1 MRATTLMRRL
11 VASLLMFLP
20 AALWLVSP
28 ATAQVQRGTPD
39 EVQGIEITPHLGDE
53 VPLDLTFVDENGR
66 TVKLGDYFDG
76 DRPVVLSMGYY
87 GCPMLCDLVWMGT
100 FQALR
105 ELKWTPGQEF
115 RLVNVTID
123 HEETPRMARAKK
135 DDYLESYGRP
145 SARKGVHFLTGQRE
159 EIRSLAEAVGF
170 GYRYVPDR
178 DEYAHAAGIMVLSP
192 NGKLSRYLFGVQYE
206 PKTVRMA
213 LLEASEGKIGNAL
226 DRVVMYCFHYN
237 PEEGEYTVAAMNI
250 MRLVGAIS
258 VVVIGT
264 LIAVLWRRERR
275 RRVGLE
281 GEAAT

>member
-1 MRATTLMRRL
+1 MTSVARIRRL
-11 VASLLMFLP
+11 GACLTSMM
-20 AALWLVSP
+20 ALVILIISP
-28 ATAQVQRGTPD
+28 ATAQVQRGTPE
-39 EVQGIEITPHLGDE
+39 EVQGVEITPHLGE
-53 VPLDLTFVDENGR
+53 TIPLDLEFVDEQGR
-66 TVKLGDYFDG
+66 PVELGEYFDG
-76 DRPVVLSMGYY
+76 ERPVVLSMGYY

-105 ELKWTPGQEF
+105 ELKWTAGQEF
-115 RLVNVTID
+115 QVVNVSID

-145 SARKGVHFLTGQRE
+145 SAMNGIHFLTGE
-159 EIRSLAEAVGF
+159 PEAIRSLADVVGF
-170 GYRYVPDR
+170 GYRYVPER

-237 PEEGEYTVAAMNI
+237 PAEGKYTMAAMNV
-250 MRLVGAIS
+250 MRLVGAFT
-258 VVVIGT
+258 VVVLGT

-275 RRVGLE
+275 RRVGAE